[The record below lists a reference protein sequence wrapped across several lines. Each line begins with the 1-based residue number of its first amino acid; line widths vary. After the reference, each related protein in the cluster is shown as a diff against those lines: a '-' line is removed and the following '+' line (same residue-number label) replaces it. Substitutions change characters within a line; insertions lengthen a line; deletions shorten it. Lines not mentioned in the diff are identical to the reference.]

1 MHISIEI
8 QRNLEE
14 LRTQLIAKLLES
26 STQLSEGIVMTMGPP
41 PYRRIDCNG
50 RAVAY
55 IRTRPRKQAVRVD
68 ISGLWVICPKTREHL
83 DRIMVRSA
91 TGSVSL
97 LIKSKADI
105 EASIQL
111 IVNTVL
117 HTQKLERD
125 YTIRKQAREEEG
137 RAA

>member
-8 QRNLEE
+8 QKNLEE

-26 STQLSEGIVMTMGPP
+26 STDLSEGTVMTMGPP

-55 IRTRPRKQAVRVD
+55 VRTRPRKQAVRVD
-68 ISGLWVICPKTREHL
+68 ISGLWVICPQTREHL
-83 DRIMVRSA
+83 DRIM
-91 TGSVSL
+91 
-97 LIKSKADI
+97 
-105 EASIQL
+105 
-111 IVNTVL
+111 VL

-125 YTIRKQAREEEG
+125 YTIRKQAREEED

>member
-1 MHISIEI
+1 
-8 QRNLEE
+8 
-14 LRTQLIAKLLES
+14 
-26 STQLSEGIVMTMGPP
+26 MTMGPP

>member
-8 QRNLEE
+8 QKNLEE
-14 LRTQLIAKLLES
+14 LRTQLITKLLES
-26 STQLSEGIVMTMGPP
+26 STELSEGVVMTMGPA

-68 ISGLWVICPKTREHL
+68 ISGLWVICPQTREHL
-83 DRIMVRSA
+83 ERIMVRSA

-105 EASIQL
+105 EASIQM

-117 HTQKLERD
+117 HTQKLERE
-125 YTIRKQAREEEG
+125 YTIRKQAREEQD

>member
-8 QRNLEE
+8 QKDLEE
-14 LRTQLIAKLLES
+14 LRTQLIGKLLES
-26 STQLSEGIVMTMGPP
+26 STELSEGTVMTMGPA

-68 ISGLWVICPKTREHL
+68 ISGLWVICPQSRKHL